1 MVAMSANLLYTFRV
15 EVCTLS
21 IKNPIYTQ
29 AFILRDDKKQ
39 TQQSGSTTKDLWM
52 MMQWARAAD
61 DLFLLQSLVV
71 KREVTML
78 RHL

>member
-52 MMQWARAAD
+52 MQWARAAD

-71 KREVTML
+71 KRKVTML
-78 RHL
+78 GHL